1 MGCAASHEHSD
12 QERPRSDMEKRLDL
26 NAVSD
31 IVRDLCTGKGE
42 VQPKAKLT
50 DPASNRA
57 WTEVLSEPVF
67 GRLCSC
73 PRGTTAPDRL
83 SSRDGRKYVFAFG
96 PETVCGTLLRLEPY
110 EMLVQLGLIPRY
122 IYWKVYKEELPC
134 FLVLFRPGRVQPEPA
149 TWDGVIAFI
158 SRHYP
163 LCVDRVHKH
172 LPEIKTRS
180 VDDFEKDCSV
190 RFIEALENPTGP
202 DYMTYDRYMALSD
215 PLPWQTRLF
224 LYCELRLFELFTGD
238 GRTKLHDGSLG
249 ETEYLC
255 DNVDLTDFGEGNYRI
270 IPLTVTIPDD
280 VIQKYENEGE
290 T

>member
-1 MGCAASHEHSD
+1 MGCAASHDHSD
-12 QERPRSDMEKRLDL
+12 RGGSRQVTDMEKKRLDL
-26 NAVSD
+26 DAVAD
-31 IVRDLCTGKGE
+31 IVRDLCTGKE
-42 VQPKAKLT
+42 ELHTRTKPT
-50 DPASNRA
+50 DTDSSRA
-57 WTEVLSEPVF
+57 WTEVLSEPVY

-73 PRGTTAPDRL
+73 PKGTTSPDRL
-83 SSRDGRKYVFAFG
+83 SSRDGRKYVFSFG

-122 IYWKVYKEELPC
+122 IYWKV
-134 FLVLFRPGRVQPEPA
+134 
-149 TWDGVIAFI
+149 
-158 SRHYP
+158 
-163 LCVDRVHKH
+163 
-172 LPEIKTRS
+172 KTRS

-215 PLPWQTRLF
+215 PQPWQTRLF

-249 ETEYLC
+249 EMEYLC
-255 DNVDLTDFGEGNYRI
+255 DNVALSEFGEGNYRT
-270 IPLTVTIPDD
+270 IPVTVTIPDD

-290 T
+290 K